1 MIEVP
6 GDKKEKWEEKYIF
19 EEKKWLKFFKLKVSN

>member
-6 GDKKEKWEEKYIF
+6 GDKKENWEEKYIF
-19 EEKKWLKFFKLKVSN
+19 EEKKMAEIFQTKSQ